1 MYDCHA
7 NTETFTMS
15 ALDIGQYTLH
25 LRPYSSGGRYD
36 LRVICDAA
44 EQRYAA
50 RGGVAAEEKE
60 TDTESSSEWATRMQF
75 ELDAKE
81 NACDVILSGFG
92 EESKNGKYAEESRDQ
107 DSFPFWYKAGAGSAY
122 AVFASV
128 GVDAFVMLDLNDI
141 SSDAQ
146 CKCDLDSAS
155 NELTACT
162 AGHWSCVDD
171 GGVWTVDSSATVTA
185 ACSNQMTWHKDE
197 LLMVLLL
204 SNLALLAYVACWR
217 GRGHKYATIY
227 LSDTQTGADE
237 ETSENEEAQ
246 VKEQLV

>member
-15 ALDIGQYTLH
+15 ALDIGQHTLH
-25 LRPYSSGGRYD
+25 LRPYSSGGSYD

-44 EQRYAA
+44 GDAES
-50 RGGVAAEEKE
+50 GVESYDSEGSDDSDDDELVSDESAESVHEGASGS
-60 TDTESSSEWATRMQF
+60 DSNNDSSSDMSESAVAVSMSFFARH
-75 ELDAKE
+75 KE
-81 NACDVILSGFG
+81 
-92 EESKNGKYAEESRDQ
+92 Q
-107 DSFPFWYKAGAGSAY
+107 
-122 AVFASV
+122 
-128 GVDAFVMLDLNDI
+128 
-141 SSDAQ
+141 
-146 CKCDLDSAS
+146 
-155 NELTACT
+155 
-162 AGHWSCVDD
+162 
-171 GGVWTVDSSATVTA
+171 
-185 ACSNQMTWHKDE
+185 